1 MILINV
7 GANGVTTPYW
17 PIYYQT
23 GLLFCSI
30 QPIIST
36 IMAMTKTDVRKY
48 TYQLLTLSDIFNNS
62 RSSTNV

>member
-1 MILINV
+1 MILINI
-7 GANGVTTPYW
+7 GTNAKFDQYW
-17 PIYYQT
+17 FYYYQT

-48 TYQLLTLSDIFNNS
+48 TYQLLTLSYIFNK
-62 RSSTNV
+62 